1 MDFKKNFYY
10 YNFIIIKMY
19 MSEKC
24 KECKYPTACK
34 YGAIGVGVTLVYST
48 IKIIPKLYRYVK
60 NKIKGTKETN
70 QDTTISK
77 V

>member
-1 MDFKKNFYY
+1 
-10 YNFIIIKMY
+10 

-24 KECKYPTACK
+24 KECKYPNACK
-34 YGAIGVGVTLVYST
+34 YGVIGVGVTLVYST

-60 NKIKGTKETN
+60 NKIKGTGSAQ

>member
-10 YNFIIIKMY
+10 YNFVIIKMY

-34 YGAIGVGVTLVYST
+34 YGAIGVGITLVYST

-60 NKIKGTKETN
+60 NKIKGTKKPN